1 LSQDT
6 NVLLIQKAIETK
18 TRIILVPRRSH
29 TIKGIPL
36 SFEENT
42 LRVYVNTGKNIE
54 SVLIS
59 EIGSFSFPVE
69 LWNMINNIV
78 PDGLKLPDGLK
89 PNPNGEPDTEHLKA
103 YALKHP
109 HKDNDDSKQKS

>member
-1 LSQDT
+1 MTDT
-6 NVLLIQKAIETK
+6 NVLLIKKAIETK
-18 TRIILVPRRSH
+18 TEIMLIPRRSH

-42 LRVYVNTGKNIE
+42 LRVYVHTGKNVE

-69 LWNMINNIV
+69 LWNGIELNNVSI
-78 PDGLKLPDGLK
+78 LPNGLK
-89 PNPNGEPDTEHLKA
+89 PNPYGEPDAESLKE
-103 YALKHP
+103 YAKKHP
-109 HKDNDDSKQKS
+109 HKESEKEKEETKP

>member
-1 LSQDT
+1 MTDT

-18 TRIILVPRRSH
+18 TQIILTPRRSH

-36 SFEENT
+36 SFEQDT
-42 LRVYVNTGKNIE
+42 LRVYIHTGKNVE

-69 LWNMINNIV
+69 LWNGIELNNV
-78 PDGLKLPDGLK
+78 SVLPDGLK
-89 PNPNGEPDTEHLKA
+89 PNPYGEPDAESLA
-103 YALKHP
+103 EYAKKHP
-109 HKDNDDSKQKS
+109 HKENKEQK